1 MPINNTL
8 SLEME
13 ADQGGE
19 DGDDWQAQ
27 LSQAIEDMFQEG
39 EPEHAQRGV
48 QAHARAKE
56 QLLRLP
62 VDPPPIGEVDREKP
76 HRPRF

>member
-27 LSQAIEDMFQEG
+27 LSQAIEAMFQEG
-39 EPEHAQRGV
+39 EHAQRGV

-62 VDPPPIGEVDREKP
+62 ADPPPIGEVDREEP